1 MNFSIVADDLDSLVI
16 QGIEHIKTYGE
27 RVNVTAGS
35 ALQAYGVNY
44 ILLDSRRRIHNLRCP
59 ISLRCLCRELM
70 AYFKG
75 SLDVDEGLSKASSV
89 WRQIAD
95 ESGKIHSNYG
105 YYVFHQRNNDQTQYE
120 WVIENLKRNLYSR
133 KALININQLTHK
145 YSANKDF
152 PCAISAQFFVREKT
166 LCCEVSSRST
176 DVVIGLPYDMGFFS
190 FLNELVYQDLIKGN
204 NDNSQL
210 KLGYTMIK
218 CSFTQIYDKTASKA
232 EEALERSRNGN
243 YPSILMPP
251 IDNAMETLADIYN
264 GTKETRLMEWIFTN
278 ADL

>member
-16 QGIEHIKTYGE
+16 QGIDHIKTHGE

-44 ILLDSRRRIHNLRCP
+44 VLLDSRRRVHNLRYP
-59 ISLRCLCRELM
+59 ISLRCLCRELI

-75 SLDVDEGLSKASSV
+75 SLDVDEGLSRASSV
-89 WRQIAD
+89 WRKIAD

-190 FLNELVYQDLIKGN
+190 FLNELVYEDLIKSN
-204 NDNSQL
+204 DDNSQL

-218 CSFTQIYDKTASKA
+218 CSFTQIYDKTAFKA

-251 IDNAMETLADIYN
+251 INNAMETLADIYN